1 MYFGATLSKSQ
12 EKCYNPGM
20 QTKAFE
26 RYFFFGLLVI
36 TFIFSFFI
44 LRPFWTVL
52 VLGIS
57 FSVILYPI
65 HQWLV
70 DRKIPYWV
78 SSLFTV
84 LIFSLFLFG
93 PILGIGALV
102 FDQSRDVYQSVVANN
117 NSMPILDAINDGI
130 NGLLPAGVDF
140 DIHDKASSVVSYVSG
155 NIATIFSTTVSAFF
169 SLILMLLIIFY
180 FLKDGAEWKKALVL
194 LSPLNDTDDIKIIS
208 RLTVAIKSVI
218 LGNLLIA
225 GIQGILLGFGLWLF
239 GVPNAA
245 VWGLVAAITSLIPT
259 IGTALVSIPAIIFL
273 LVTGSNAQALGLLI
287 WAGLAV
293 GMIDNFLSPFI
304 IAGKTNVSPL
314 LILFSVL
321 GGVSLLGP
329 VGILVGPL
337 TISLLYTLILIYRND
352 LTKQNAQSTP
362 L

>member
-1 MYFGATLSKSQ
+1 
-12 EKCYNPGM
+12 M

-36 TFIFSFFI
+36 TFIFSFLI

-57 FSVILYPI
+57 FSVILFPI
-65 HQWLV
+65 YKWLL
-70 DRKIPYWV
+70 DRKIVPWV
-78 SSLFTV
+78 SALFTV
-84 LIFSLFLFG
+84 LIFSTLLFG
-93 PILGIGALV
+93 PILGIGALI
-102 FDQSRDVYQSVVANN
+102 FDQSKDVYQSVVANN
-117 NSMPILDAINDGI
+117 NSLPILDSINDGVNEI
-130 NGLLPAGVDF
+130 LPAGLNF
-140 DIHDKASSVVSYVSG
+140 DIHEKASGFVSYISQ

-180 FLKDGAEWKKALVL
+180 FLKDGSEWKKSLVL
-194 LSPLNDTDDIKIIS
+194 LSPLNDTDDTKIIN
-208 RLTVAIKSVI
+208 RLVVAINSVI

-225 GIQGILLGFGLWLF
+225 FVQGFLMGLGLWIF
-239 GVPNAA
+239 GVPSPA

-273 LVTGSNAQALGLLI
+273 LVTGSTTHALGLLI

-293 GMIDNFLSPFI
+293 GMIDNFLSPVI
-304 IAGKTNVSPL
+304 IGGKTNVSPL

-352 LTKQNAQSTP
+352 LTKQNAQNTP